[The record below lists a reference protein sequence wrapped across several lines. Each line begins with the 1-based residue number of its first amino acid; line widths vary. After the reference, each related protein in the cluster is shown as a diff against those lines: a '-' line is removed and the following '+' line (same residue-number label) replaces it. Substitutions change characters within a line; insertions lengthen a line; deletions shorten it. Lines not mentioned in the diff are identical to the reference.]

1 MKRMGTCLRLHPE
14 AVAEYKTLHAAV
26 WPEVLL
32 AVRKANLRNY
42 SIFLKEP
49 ELLLFAYWEYTG
61 RDLTADTAE
70 MAKNPVMQAWWNLCE
85 PLQRPF
91 ENRGDGEWWARME
104 PVFHTD

>member
-1 MKRMGTCLRLHPE
+1 MERMGTCLRLHPE
-14 AVAEYKTLHAAV
+14 AVAEYKALHATV

-32 AVRKANLRNY
+32 AVRKANMRNY

-61 RDLTADTAE
+61 QDLAADMVE
-70 MAKNPVMQAWWNLCE
+70 MANNPAMQAWWNLCE
-85 PLQRPF
+85 PLQLPF
-91 ENRGDGEWWARME
+91 DNRADGEWWARME